1 MTKIWLLMVLIG
13 SIAGMSHLK
22 FGRKGPEQKS

>member
-13 SIAGMSHLK
+13 SIAGVSHLK
-22 FGRKGPEQKS
+22 LERKTPERQG

>member
-13 SIAGMSHLK
+13 SIAGISHLK
-22 FGRKGPEQKS
+22 FERKAPERES